1 MFFSV
6 YRDTDSWEIEGPPMR
21 TKYRQRFF
29 FRGGGGVT
37 KSERSSQEQNLPLK
51 DQKFYVYTQND
62 TAKGSYALDELNFLS
77 SVHLY
82 LSYFYSF

>member
-29 FRGGGGVT
+29 FRGGGGHEIREVKPRAKPT
-37 KSERSSQEQNLPLK
+37 SERSEILRLH
-51 DQKFYVYTQND
+51 
-62 TAKGSYALDELNFLS
+62 AKRHGNGVLRTR
-77 SVHLY
+77 
-82 LSYFYSF
+82 

>member
-29 FRGGGGVT
+29 FGHEIREVKPRAKPT
-37 KSERSSQEQNLPLK
+37 SERSEILRLH
-51 DQKFYVYTQND
+51 
-62 TAKGSYALDELNFLS
+62 AKRHGKGVFRTR
-77 SVHLY
+77 
-82 LSYFYSF
+82 